1 MSMLKVY
8 GLLAIGLG
16 ALALAGSVSLNVH
29 QAKVL
34 GQHRACVMAI
44 KPNARLGA
52 DPRKLCDPAIAERW
66 ARAVQAETCDT
77 ALSAKPANAYGIGNN
92 CSTPVKTL
100 HAQYGVVAE
109 ELAGAVQALK
119 DQKGDQVA
127 AIRRAE
133 ADARVQAERK
143 SRAAAAVQS
152 APRNADG
159 LVICDARCLR
169 ARRANAPP
177 DQRP

>member
-1 MSMLKVY
+1 MTILKGY

-16 ALALAGSVSLNVH
+16 ALALMGSVSLNAH

-34 GQHRACVMAI
+34 GQHRACVQAI
-44 KPNARLGA
+44 KPDARLGA
-52 DPRKLCDPAIAERW
+52 DPRKLCDPVIAARW
-66 ARAVQAETCDT
+66 ARAVQAETCD
-77 ALSAKPANAYGIGNN
+77 ASLSAKPANLYGIGNN

-100 HAQYGVVAE
+100 HAQYGVVAD
-109 ELAGAVQALK
+109 ELGAAVQALK

-133 ADARVQAERK
+133 ADARVQFERK

-169 ARRANAPP
+169 ARRATAPA
-177 DQRP
+177 D